1 MEPTQSPRHS
11 VSVAGVILD
20 AEGSHV
26 LLVKRRDNG
35 RWEPP
40 GGVLELDESIEAGLR
55 REIREETGVEVEVGP
70 LTGVYKNMT
79 QGIVALV
86 YRCRTATPA
95 NEQTDE
101 ASEIKWH
108 PVEAV
113 RDLMPPAYA
122 VRVADAVTPR
132 HVATRAHDGTRLIP
146 EAPAVAISRGRGPAA
161 APTPTEGSN

>member
-40 GGVLELDESIEAGLR
+40 GGVLELNESIEAGLR

-70 LTGVYKNMT
+70 LTGVYKNMS

-86 YRCRTATPA
+86 YRCRAATLPTQ
-95 NEQTDE
+95 QTDE

-108 PVEAV
+108 RVEV
-113 RDLMPPAYA
+113 VGDLMPAAYA
-122 VRVADAVTPR
+122 IRIADAVTPR
-132 HVATRAHDGTRLIP
+132 RVATRAHNGTSLIP
-146 EAPAVAISRGRGPAA
+146 DGPAAVDSRSSGPAA
-161 APTPTEGSN
+161 APPPIEGSN